1 MKLYEAARR
10 RRADIGVCSVEKQLS
25 VFKIRRVGRV
35 EGSGIKW
42 YVLGVPGFTRV
53 GGGDVAAGA
62 GDPTANRY
70 GWD

>member
-35 EGSGIKW
+35 GGSGMKW
-42 YVLGVPGFTRV
+42 YVLGVPKLE
-53 GGGDVAAGA
+53 
-62 GDPTANRY
+62 
-70 GWD
+70 